1 VSTEKTSKTGLAAY
15 VIAALGALLI
25 MAALVALMK
34 KYTTSAPLGAGRAA
48 ERKKALTDLRGE
60 EKTALTTYAW
70 QDKGREI
77 VRLPIERAMELSLQK
92 ASDPEGAR
100 KDRLA
105 RLAKATAEAPKAPEK
120 PSQFE

>member
-1 VSTEKTSKTGLAAY
+1 MSTEKTSKTGLAAY

-25 MAALVALMK
+25 MAALVSLMK
-34 KYTTSAPLGAGRAA
+34 KYTAPAPLGTARAE

-60 EKTALTTYAW
+60 EKTALTGYAW

-77 VRLPIERAMELSLQK
+77 VRLPIDRAIELTLQK
-92 ASDPEGAR
+92 ANDPEGLR

-120 PSQFE
+120 PSAFE

>member
-1 VSTEKTSKTGLAAY
+1 VSTEKTSKTSLAAY
-15 VIAALGALLI
+15 VIAAVGALLI
-25 MAALVALMK
+25 MAALVSLMK
-34 KYTTSAPLGAGRAA
+34 KYTTPAPLGAARAE

-60 EKTALTTYAW
+60 EKTALTSYAW

-77 VRLPIERAMELSLQK
+77 VRLPIDRAVELTLQK
-92 ASDPEGAR
+92 ANDPEGLR

-120 PSQFE
+120 PSAFE